1 MCSADGWPNNRNA
14 SGELVATALLE
25 PGKFNSP
32 HGMAVDGQGNLYV
45 AEWLIGGRFI
55 KLEK

>member
-1 MCSADGWPNNRNA
+1 VEGWPNNRNA
-14 SGELVATALLE
+14 SGELVPTSLIQ

-32 HGMAVDGQGNLYV
+32 HGMAVDSQGNLYV